1 MMRLAPVL
9 LVALSACQILDDIT
23 YKPRVGP
30 PVPDAPP
37 PPPADGALNGACP
50 VIPGDSCGDSD
61 LAVEVS
67 FSRDVQPLI
76 NRATPGGCMVHTQMV
91 TMPTV
96 MFDPSTYAS
105 LRAGGLNSGRNI
117 VVDCR
122 PCDSIL
128 IDKLADPMPRF
139 GTRMPMDG
147 YYWSDAEI
155 TVLRDWIAEGARD
168 N

>member
-1 MMRLAPVL
+1 MRWFVPIL
-9 LVALSACQILDDIT
+9 LVAPACQLLEDAT

-37 PPPADGALNGACP
+37 PPDSAAINGTCP

-61 LAVEVS
+61 LAVAVS

-76 NRATPGGCMVHTQMV
+76 NRATPGGCMVHTQMQ
-91 TMPTV
+91 TMATV
-96 MFDPSTYAS
+96 KFDPSTYVT
-105 LRAGGLNSGRNI
+105 LREGGVSSGAKI
-117 VVDCR
+117 VIDCR

-128 IDKLADPMPRF
+128 IQKLADPMPPS
-139 GTRMPMDG
+139 GGDRMPMDH

-155 TVLRDWIAEGARD
+155 TLLRDWIAEGAQ
-168 N
+168 NN